1 MHLLCARW
9 RCVELGLPM
18 VRAVNTGLSAAI
30 DPRGRV
36 TVLGPS
42 QVERPDRVDGVL
54 LADVPMVMAGSNTIF
69 SRAGFV
75 PVLVLLGLLVVM
87 IPVSQWFG
95 RRKDAGTARV
105 I

>member
-1 MHLLCARW
+1 MIPSA
-9 RCVELGLPM
+9 P
-18 VRAVNTGLSAAI
+18 LS
-30 DPRGRV
+30 
-36 TVLGPS
+36 LS
-42 QVERPDRVDGVL
+42 FS
-54 LADVPMVMAGSNTIF
+54 SNTIF

-75 PVLVLLGLLVVM
+75 PLLALLGLLVVM